1 MKHFKHLTELPK
13 YPTLHHEL
21 MKLIA
26 TDVIKWDTTSYD
38 MDEFRPH
45 QRHRKGYS
53 EICLNAQVPDSDDIY
68 DGAGNLIFDWSD
80 CTEVEVDGVMVQKP
94 RKLDVPIPE
103 QNFKYLCNQFKG
115 TTFETVY
122 NMLADKYPMLGRVKI
137 MVQQPHYALPW
148 HTDPANRLHYPIK
161 TQDGCLMVVENEV
174 CYMKQDEW
182 WWSETELYHTAVN
195 PTDFD
200 RFHLVVAIS

>member
-53 EICLNAQVPDSDDIY
+53 EICLN
-68 DGAGNLIFDWSD
+68 
-80 CTEVEVDGVMVQKP
+80 
-94 RKLDVPIPE
+94 LDV
-103 QNFKYLCNQFKG
+103 G
-115 TTFETVY
+115 
-122 NMLADKYPMLGRVKI
+122 
-137 MVQQPHYALPW
+137 
-148 HTDPANRLHYPIK
+148 
-161 TQDGCLMVVENEV
+161 
-174 CYMKQDEW
+174 
-182 WWSETELYHTAVN
+182 
-195 PTDFD
+195 
-200 RFHLVVAIS
+200 IS